1 MAPTS
6 GSAELLA
13 ALRAS
18 MAAQGLAALVVP
30 SEGAC
35 VWMLHVWVWV
45 WVVGVWGCEVCYTV
59 DQQETKKSRSLN
71 TRTHK
76 HADAHQSEYT
86 PERDRRRQYVSGFT
100 GSAGTGG

>member
-1 MAPTS
+1 MAPKS

-13 ALRAS
+13 ALRAA

-45 WVVGVWGCEVCYTV
+45 WGWVLGVGLCVGMGKEQWAESKRL
-59 DQQETKKSRSLN
+59 KKSRSVN
-71 TRTHK
+71 THTHAQMRTSRSTRPS
-76 HADAHQSEYT
+76 A
-86 PERDRRRQYVSGFT
+86 T
-100 GSAGTGG
+100 GAASM